1 MKQQYGR
8 TGMSLCER
16 DEKLGRSILKQL
28 LILLHFGLVSV
39 NLFGHLAKLNVH

>member
-28 LILLHFGLVSV
+28 LIFS
-39 NLFGHLAKLNVH
+39 FWFSFS